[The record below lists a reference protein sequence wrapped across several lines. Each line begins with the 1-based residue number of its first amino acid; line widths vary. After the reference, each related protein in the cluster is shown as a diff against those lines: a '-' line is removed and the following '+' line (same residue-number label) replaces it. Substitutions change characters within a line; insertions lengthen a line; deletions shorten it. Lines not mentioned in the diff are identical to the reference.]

1 MLAFWEVYFS
11 SVQSLS
17 RVQVFATPWTA
28 ARQASLSICNS
39 QSLVKLMS
47 IESVMPS
54 NHLILC
60 HSLLLMP
67 SIFPSIR
74 DFSNESA
81 LCIRGQ
87 SIGASTLASFLPR
100 NTQGLF
106 PLGLIGL
113 IPLLSKG
120 LSRVFSSTVQK
131 YQFFGAQHSL
141 WSNSHTHVWDSVSIT
156 QSCPILQPHGL

>member
-1 MLAFWEVYFS
+1 MHTHVVTVAVLL
-11 SVQSLS
+11 LS
-17 RVQVFATPWTA
+17 RVDSLQPLGLQH
-28 ARQASLSICNS
+28 ARFPCPLSLSLLKS
-39 QSLVKLMS
+39 MS
-47 IESVMPS
+47 IESVILS

-60 HSLLLMP
+60 CLLLLLP

-87 SIGASTLASFLPR
+87 SIGASTLASLLPR

-120 LSRVFSSTVQK
+120 LSRVFSSTIQK